1 MSRDDLK
8 QLARLYGIQTTYR
21 DVADR
26 RREAK
31 PESLLRTLQVLGVP
45 VGRMNDV
52 PEALRRR
59 RRECWQT
66 VVEPVAVA
74 WDDRRAKIRLR
85 LPGRQA
91 SAKVRIRVE
100 LEDGGRLVFDRDVGQ
115 LPAMRQRKIDGQEYV
130 ACEFELP
137 ENLPWGYHRLFVE
150 LGDRQTE
157 SLLISSPRM
166 AYAEPPGKKRHFW
179 GVFLPLYA
187 LHRESSWG
195 AGDFSDLEAL
205 MQWVAEQGGSLVAT
219 LPLLSTLWELD
230 ADPSPY
236 SPASRLFWNEFYLD
250 VMRIPEFGRCR
261 AAREILEHSEVRE
274 DQHAMRLERLV
285 DYRRQMKVKRS
296 VLEALAEQ
304 FYSEAGSRRDELERY
319 RRQHPRVDE
328 FARFR
333 AVGERL
339 GTFWNEWPEPLR
351 GGRIG
356 PDDYDER
363 IYHYH
368 LYTQWQIEEQLK
380 ALTETAESASL
391 IWYLDFPLG
400 VNSNGYDVWRERD
413 VFALGA
419 SGGAP
424 PDAFFTKGQN
434 WGFPPFDPHRLR
446 AQGYRYLIT
455 ALHRH
460 LMYARV
466 LRIDHVLSLHRLY
479 WVPDGMEASEG
490 AYVRY
495 PRDELFAILAL
506 ESHRHQARIVGENLG
521 TVPKILN
528 RAMEEHGIG
537 DMYVVQYEM
546 RPDEEEPLGPVSNR
560 AVASVNT
567 HDMSPFASF
576 WTGLEIDDRLDLGL
590 LDETGA
596 SEAREERAAMRRAL
610 VALLRRLD
618 LLSPESLDPEA
629 VLEASLAMLAAGPAP
644 IVLVNLED
652 LWAETLPQNTPG
664 TLDQR
669 PNWRR
674 RARYSFEQFRELP
687 GVSRILNTV
696 NQYRKTA
703 DKGDRLE
710 S

>member
-8 QLARLYGIQTTYR
+8 RLAHLYGIQTTYL
-21 DVADR
+21 DVGDR
-26 RREAK
+26 RQEAK
-31 PESLLRTLQVLGVP
+31 PESLLRVLQVLGVP
-45 VGRMNDV
+45 VARIKDV
-52 PEALRRR
+52 PDALRRR
-59 RRECWQT
+59 RRECWET
-66 VVEPVAVA
+66 VVEPVVLA
-74 WDDRRAKIRLR
+74 WDDRRAKVRLR
-85 LPGRQA
+85 IPGRRA
-91 SAKVRIRVE
+91 SAPVRLRVE
-100 LEDGGRLVFDRDVGQ
+100 LEDGGQWTLDRNLGEQAAV
-115 LPAMRQRKIDGQEYV
+115 RQREIDGQEYV
-130 ACEFELP
+130 AYDLELP
-137 ENLPWGYHRLFVE
+137 GDVPWGYHRLFVE
-150 LGDRQTE
+150 FAERQSQCLLLGA
-157 SLLISSPRM
+157 PRM

-250 VMRIPEFGRCR
+250 VTRIPEFGRCR
-261 AAREILEHSEVRE
+261 TAREILENSETHEHRL
-274 DQHAMRLERLV
+274 AMREERLV
-285 DYRRQMKVKRS
+285 DYARQMKIKRS
-296 VLEALAEQ
+296 VLEALADQ
-304 FYSEAGSRRDELERY
+304 FYREAGSRRDELERY
-319 RRQHPRVDE
+319 RRGHPRVDE

-339 GTFWNEWPEPLR
+339 GKFWNDWPEPLR
-351 GGRIG
+351 SGRIAPG
-356 PDDYDER
+356 DYDER

-368 LYTQWQIEEQLK
+368 LYTQWQIEEQLG
-380 ALTETAESASL
+380 AMAATAEAASL

-400 VNSNGYDVWRERD
+400 VNSNGYDVWRERE

-419 SGGAP
+419 AGGAP

-434 WGFPPFDPHRLR
+434 WGFPPLDPHPLR
-446 AQGYRYLIT
+446 VQGYRYLV
-455 ALHRH
+455 AAFRRH

-466 LRIDHVLSLHRLY
+466 LRIDHVMGLHRLY

-490 AYVRY
+490 VYVRY

-506 ESHRHQARIVGENLG
+506 ESQRHQARIVGENLG
-521 TVPKILN
+521 TVPKIVN
-528 RAMEEHGIG
+528 RAMEEHGVG

-546 RPDEEEPLGPVSNR
+546 RPDEEKPLGPVSHR
-560 AVASVNT
+560 AVAAVNT
-567 HDMSPFASF
+567 HDMAPFASF

-590 LDETGA
+590 LDEAGA
-596 SEAREERAAMRRAL
+596 SEAREERAAVRRAL
-610 VALLRRLD
+610 VALLRRLG
-618 LLSPESLDPEA
+618 LLSPDSLDPEA
-629 VLEASLAMLAAGPAP
+629 VLEACLAMLAAGPAP

-664 TLDQR
+664 TLHER

-674 RARYSFEQFRELP
+674 RARYSLEQLRELP
-687 GVSRILNTV
+687 DVVRILNAV
-696 NQYRKTA
+696 NQYRKRA
-703 DKGDRLE
+703 DQEDRIA
-710 S
+710 